1 VWKKVIRIQREFLW
15 GGVKGGKKVSWVKW
29 RVMCNQKSRGGL
41 GVRDVKIVNTSLLS
55 KWRWRLIQP
64 GRPLWKEVL
73 VAKYGSHIL
82 HQVDWSNFATPSS
95 ASIWWKNII
104 SLDKVVIGKNWLVDS
119 VRRKV
124 GNGVNTSFWSSNWIG
139 NDPLKVTFPRLYSLS
154 NQKESKVAELLVDL
168 KVWTFDWRRTYSN
181 GSTNLF

>member
-1 VWKKVIRIQREFLW
+1 
-15 GGVKGGKKVSWVKW
+15 VKW
-29 RVMCNQKSRGGL
+29 PVVCKEKSRGGL
-41 GVRDVKIVNTSLLS
+41 GVRDVKIVNISLLI

-82 HQVDWSNFATPSS
+82 HQVDWSNCVTPSS

-104 SLDKVVIGKNWLVDS
+104 SLEKEVVGKNWLVDS

-124 GNGVNTSFWSSNWIG
+124 GNGVTTLFCSSIWIG
-139 NDPLKVTFPRLYSLS
+139 NVPLKVMFPRLYSLS
-154 NQKESKVAELLVDL
+154 NQKESMVADLLEIQGDL
-168 KVWTFDWRRTYSN
+168 KIWSFDWRRNLFQWELELVS
-181 GSTNLF
+181 SLTNLLESVM